1 MAEAELMKLAAD
13 SGAKERPGRFY
24 HEEDLFRLPAQVEPR
39 SAPVARREETVLW
52 NRWALFLLIGL
63 LSLEWFL
70 RKFNGLS

>member
-1 MAEAELMKLAAD
+1 MAEAELMKLATD
-13 SGAKERPGRFY
+13 SGSKEKPGRFY
-24 HEEDLFRLPAQVEPR
+24 HEEDLHKLPTHVEPQY
-39 SAPVARREETVLW
+39 APFARRDEAVLW